1 MRPLQRPVLYST
13 VLISVRVRVRAI
25 VIAPRRFYNLL
36 PNGSATVNATGDEN
50 TLHAGCPV
58 RSGVK
63 WAANIWLWNGVPTE
77 GLQKHTVALSDGRTM
92 SMLARTKEEAQK
104 NADKLS
110 AAERGEL

>member
-1 MRPLQRPVLYST
+1 M
-13 VLISVRVRVRAI
+13 
-25 VIAPRRFYNLL
+25 L

-58 RSGVK
+58 QSGVK

-77 GLQKHTVALSDGRTM
+77 GLERHKVTTKNGRTM

-104 NADKLS
+104 NADALA